1 MTRTIPI
8 PSLTRL
14 VCSGPSSGL
23 IQRTVQSHHIIHNAP
38 RIQQTCYHPARRR
51 AFATTTIYQKQKVY
65 VTKDDLEREFVLDE
79 DIPTRQVLVR
89 NKETGKLDP
98 PQTLIAVLSTID
110 RDTQVVRALATPEDG
125 PAVVEV
131 VAKSA
136 LTERLK
142 NKEIAAMESARAT
155 RAKKPK
161 QIEVNWAM
169 SSNDLQ
175 MKLRQLRDFVDKGK
189 RVEVLLASRKR
200 QRKATQE
207 EAELVVDEIRKT
219 ISEIEGCKEVAPMEG
234 KIGGQA
240 VIVVQKQA

>member
-1 MTRTIPI
+1 MTRTTPLS
-8 PSLTRL
+8 SLRRL
-14 VCSGPSSGL
+14 AVSNSSSSL
-23 IQRTVQSHHIIHNAP
+23 LQRTTQPQHILP
-38 RIQQTCYHPARRR
+38 RIHQTCYHPARRR
-51 AFATTTIYQKQKVY
+51 AFTTTTTNHKQKVY

-79 DIPTRQVLVR
+79 DIPTRQVTVR
-89 NKETGKLDP
+89 NNETGKLNP
-98 PQTLIAVLSTID
+98 PQTLISLLSTID
-110 RDTQVVRALATPEDG
+110 RDKLVVRALATPEDG
-125 PAVVEV
+125 PAVVEITT
-131 VAKSA
+131 KSG

-175 MKLRQLRDFVDKGK
+175 MKLRQLREFVDKGK
-189 RVEVLLASRKR
+189 KVEILLASRKR
-200 QRKATQE
+200 QRKATPE
-207 EAELVVDEIRKT
+207 EAAVVVDEIRKT